1 VPSLRCPPANRHP
14 VSEKAPV
21 DPTHWSGAFSFSLIS
36 YRAGAKARPR
46 HEEKVGRAIRPHR
59 ARDKKLVPMATSSR
73 DFFRSTVSPTG
84 ASKALRQE
92 ATVAGVICQASRPG
106 SLAADDSLP
115 LRRIHEPPLE
125 YCCACQRAK
134 AVASSTR
141 RQVDVHVPF
150 ERALIE
156 PREHSIAISSKDS
169 APVGRE
175 SPD

>member
-73 DFFRSTVSPTG
+73 DFFRSTVSPQALQKHCDRRPPLPGLYTG
-84 ASKALRQE
+84 QY
-92 ATVAGVICQASRPG
+92 GRPG
-106 SLAADDSLP
+106 SLAADDSSP

-125 YCCACQRAK
+125 CCCACQRAK

-169 APVGRE
+169 A
-175 SPD
+175 SW